1 MNKIL
6 NVVFYKD
13 IKKVLYDEKFNLI
26 VVKKDND
33 FYISEIDL
41 DLNTFNSYL
50 KNYVCYDYDKLKDF
64 NKICVKDYV
73 VNLIKK
79 EDKIYTLKK

>member
-13 IKKVLYDEKFNLI
+13 IKKVLYDENFHFI
-26 VVKKDND
+26 IVKKDND
-33 FYISEIDL
+33 FYISKITS
-41 DLNTFNSYL
+41 NFNIFNSCL
-50 KNYVCYDYDKLKDF
+50 KNYACYDYDKLKDF
-64 NKICVKDYV
+64 NKILIKNNV

-79 EDKIYTLKK
+79 NDKIYTLKK